1 MNQKTVAPRWLRLV
15 AWLLGL
21 PVVVVFGLL
30 AMLVVPVVPD
40 PTTGFAV
47 RKGRLIAAEELS
59 RTVVGESIVMES
71 RLISSSGLELELA
84 VRLPIGG
91 LDTPRPLLVLLGGVG
106 TGHRAVY
113 VTKRSP
119 NIVFAALS
127 YPFRG
132 DTDAKGVGFILQLPK
147 TQRALLDTP
156 SAVMLAMDFLEQQP
170 YVDTQRVELV
180 GGSLGAFLVSVP
192 GALDQRFRR
201 IWLIHGAGNPR
212 EVFEHRMQQY
222 IDFKPL
228 QKLAARLL
236 AIFTAS
242 HHLRPE
248 KWVGRISPRPV
259 IVVNARDDEAYPA
272 SSVESLHEALG
283 NPAEVIWTE
292 GLHVTP
298 GRIEVVEQLFDIVL
312 ERILGDQHIK
322 FRSE

>member
-1 MNQKTVAPRWLRLV
+1 
-15 AWLLGL
+15 
-21 PVVVVFGLL
+21 
-30 AMLVVPVVPD
+30 
-40 PTTGFAV
+40 
-47 RKGRLIAAEELS
+47 
-59 RTVVGESIVMES
+59 
-71 RLISSSGLELELA
+71 
-84 VRLPIGG
+84 
-91 LDTPRPLLVLLGGVG
+91 
-106 TGHRAVY
+106 
-113 VTKRSP
+113 
-119 NIVFAALS
+119 
-127 YPFRG
+127 
-132 DTDAKGVGFILQLPK
+132 
-147 TQRALLDTP
+147 
-156 SAVMLAMDFLEQQP
+156 
-170 YVDTQRVELV
+170 
-180 GGSLGAFLVSVP
+180 
-192 GALDQRFRR
+192 
-201 IWLIHGAGNPR
+201 
-212 EVFEHRMQQY
+212 MQQY